1 MKKTLL
7 MTVAVG
13 VLCLGGNAFATDYNS
28 NSYGSKP
35 AFSDMR
41 DGSGKPGAPG
51 NPGSAGGPG
60 TPTRMRPPDEVMLQG
75 NLDMLQLSGKQE
87 IAIKEM
93 EKKYS
98 GLSSPYR
105 EKLRQLEKELM
116 QESLKKPSN
125 RQRVAVISET
135 MGKQHVRLALI
146 KSMFFKDMAALLTPD
161 QLNRMASVRERPM
174 PPSR

>member
-1 MKKTLL
+1 MKRTLL
-7 MTVAVG
+7 MTAAIG

-28 NSYGSKP
+28 NSHGNKP

-41 DGSGKPGAPG
+41 DGAGQPG
-51 NPGSAGGPG
+51 NPGNPG
-60 TPTRMRPPDEVMLQG
+60 NPTRMRPPDEMMLQG
-75 NLDMLQLSGKQE
+75 NLDMLQLSDKQE
-87 IAIKEM
+87 MGIKEM

-116 QESLKKPSN
+116 QASLKKPSN
-125 RQRVAVISET
+125 RQRVTMLTET
-135 MGKQHVRLALI
+135 IGKQHVRLAVI
-146 KSMFFKDMAALLTPD
+146 KSLFFKEMATLLTPD
-161 QLNRMASVRERPM
+161 QLNRMANVKDRPM